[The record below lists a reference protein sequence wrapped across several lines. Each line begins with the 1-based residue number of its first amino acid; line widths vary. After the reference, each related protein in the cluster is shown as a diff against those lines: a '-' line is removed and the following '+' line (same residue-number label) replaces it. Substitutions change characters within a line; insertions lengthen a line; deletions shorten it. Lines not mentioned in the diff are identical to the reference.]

1 MYEKKYLKN
10 LEKIIKKLQK
20 YKKKIEKP
28 QKIRNRENCTITQY
42 WAEAPCLLFV
52 KDFIVLRFKFYAL

>member
-10 LEKIIKKLQK
+10 LEKIIKN
-20 YKKKIEKP
+20 YKNTKKIEKP

-42 WAEAPCLLFV
+42 
-52 KDFIVLRFKFYAL
+52 

>member
-20 YKKKIEKP
+20 YKKIEKP

>member
-10 LEKIIKKLQK
+10 LEKNYKKITKIQ
-20 YKKKIEKP
+20 KKIEKP

-42 WAEAPCLLFV
+42 
-52 KDFIVLRFKFYAL
+52 

>member
-20 YKKKIEKP
+20 YKKIEKP

-42 WAEAPCLLFV
+42 
-52 KDFIVLRFKFYAL
+52 